1 MGGPPL
7 KSMNNSFDISTLT
20 VHQTHRNQ
28 CNIYSYHSLSYH
40 GTRNKTPTLHAFSRL
55 ICYACFAFSFPT
67 VTPSHP
73 SQNVITAATVLAQ
86 KVQNMCDELVSVD
99 PPLRADSFLATR
111 PRARVQLA
119 LRHPLHEANVIVLG
133 EVSVFLQ
140 VGAFVLRHTGEKV
153 LD

>member
-1 MGGPPL
+1 M
-7 KSMNNSFDISTLT
+7 
-20 VHQTHRNQ
+20 
-28 CNIYSYHSLSYH
+28 
-40 GTRNKTPTLHAFSRL
+40 HASPF
-55 ICYACFAFSFPT
+55 IFPT
-67 VTPSHP
+67 VKSSHP
-73 SQNVITAATVLAQ
+73 SHNVITAAVVLAQ
-86 KVQNMCDELVSVD
+86 KVQNMCDGSMSVD

-140 VGAFVLRHTGEKV
+140 IGAFVLRHTGEKI